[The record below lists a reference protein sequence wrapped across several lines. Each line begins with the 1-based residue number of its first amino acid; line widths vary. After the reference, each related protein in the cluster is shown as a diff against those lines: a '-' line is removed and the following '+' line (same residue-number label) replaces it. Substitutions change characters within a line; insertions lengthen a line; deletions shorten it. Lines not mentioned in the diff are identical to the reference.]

1 MDVKEFGRRVATL
14 RKHMGWTQDQLAHK
28 MGVTRQQVQNW
39 EYGLRGTTT
48 KRLMKLYEV
57 FRVTPEEFW
66 DPEFVPNQLP
76 LDGASK
82 RDKVPDVN
90 ERQRAVRCP
99 RCKSI
104 GNDEPDEDLL
114 YCYNCGYPMYN
125 ICTGEEKH
133 VNPPSARYCGRC
145 AARTVWS
152 MTDDELAEIGIP
164 AYEQDGR
171 STDSN
176 E

>member
-1 MDVKEFGRRVATL
+1 MNLSEFGRRVAHL
-14 RKHMGWTQDQLAHK
+14 RKLKGWTQYDLARA
-28 MGVTRQQVQNW
+28 MDMSVSQIRNW
-39 EYGLRGTTT
+39 EGGRKGIRP
-48 KRLMKLYEV
+48 KRLLRLYEV
-57 FRVTPEEFW
+57 LGVTPAQFW
-66 DPEFVPNQLP
+66 DMNLSQKELP
-76 LDGASK
+76 LNKSPVES
-82 RDKVPDVN
+82 VPEVN

-104 GNDEPDEDLL
+104 GNNAPDEGLL
-114 YCYNCGYPMYN
+114 YCYHCGYPMYN

-133 VNPPSARYCGRC
+133 VNSPIARYCERC

-152 MTDDELAEIGIP
+152 MTEDELAEIGIP